1 MQHGLASAVHLDFFG
16 LSMFFAHLTDFL
28 TSWLTRWPTSLLLT
42 YDVLRLGSPWEAGG
56 AQQPEGLQDWVSNH
70 QSPSDRVAV
79 CISVMCVSW
88 HLRAPMV
95 PGWTYDLK
103 YNFPLT
109 PDLRWLVGWLVLLS
123 MHFFFYIANF
133 SITSWSYY
141 HLLANSRNCL
151 LLIFTYLDF
160 FAYFASWFGLLRLIY
175 FTTAFFSF
183 LTHIYYCLLIWLI
196 D

>member
-1 MQHGLASAVHLDFFG
+1 MVSHHLQVIWTFLDYWCF
-16 LSMFFAHLTDFL
+16 LLTDFL

-88 HLRAPMV
+88 HRRAPMV
-95 PGWTYDLK
+95 PGCTYDLK

-109 PDLRWLVGWLVLLS
+109 PDLRWLDGWLVGWLVLLS
-123 MHFFFYIANF
+123 MHFFVYIANC

-151 LLIFTYLDF
+151 LLIFTY
-160 FAYFASWFGLLRLIY
+160 
-175 FTTAFFSF
+175 
-183 LTHIYYCLLIWLI
+183 WLI
-196 D
+196 LTFSLILPLDLAY